1 MSNYE
6 RFIDKLFDENNE
18 ETVKLKDVDGREI
31 EFEQIALVDY
41 EEKYY
46 AILCPITPVEGVGED
61 EFMVFLVD
69 EEKDELTYVEDEEIT
84 SAIEEL
90 LNEEE
95 QD

>member
-84 SAIEEL
+84 CAIEEL